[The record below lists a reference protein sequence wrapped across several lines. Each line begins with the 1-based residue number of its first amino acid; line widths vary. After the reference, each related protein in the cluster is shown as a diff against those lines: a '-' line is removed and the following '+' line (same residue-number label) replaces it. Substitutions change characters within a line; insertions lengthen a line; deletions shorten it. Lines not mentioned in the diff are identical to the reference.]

1 MLYGILRNVTEKKCA
16 ILQSLRKIYKTCVLS
31 LAKTV
36 NEGTVKRH
44 TRIPKHNTYTSLL
57 GRGDCYI
64 CWI

>member
-16 ILQSLRKIYKTCVLS
+16 ILQRLRKIYKTSVLS

-57 GRGDCYI
+57 DRGDCYI

>member
-16 ILQSLRKIYKTCVLS
+16 ILQRLRKIYKTSVLS

-44 TRIPKHNTYTSLL
+44 TRISKLNTYTCLL
-57 GRGDCYI
+57 DRGNCYI